1 MYTLVSIFV
10 VLAVL
15 FLVLAV
21 REGKKANIVNVK
33 KLVKLSA
40 TMVGLSV
47 FSVLV
52 GIVAM
57 ANPEAAATAVATGF
71 SDKSFAYLA
80 AGIATGAAS
89 IGAGIAVGVSASAAI
104 GAISENEKISG
115 KALIFVAMGEGIALY
130 GVLIAFMILNKI

>member
-80 AGIATGAAS
+80 AALATGAAA
-89 IGAGIAVGVSASAAI
+89 IGAGYAVGISASAAI